1 MLIGA
6 NYQLE
11 GDNLN
16 ITLSKRLVSK
26 RTGEPYWSA
35 IAWFMT
41 LKGALTYLVDLEVS
55 ETKLTDLKT
64 VVEKQDELYNLIGTA
79 ITIIAVAPAKGAGKS
94 LSMGGALLSP
104 SQGGILVQGVRV

>member
-16 ITLSKRLVSK
+16 ITLSKRMVSK
-26 RTGEPYWSA
+26 RTGKPYWEA
-35 IAWFMT
+35 VAWFTT
-41 LKGALTYLVDLEVS
+41 LKGALTYLVDLEVA

-64 VVEKQDELYNLIGTA
+64 VVAKQDELYALIGTA
-79 ITIIAVAPAKGAGKS
+79 ITIIAVTPTKGAGKS
-94 LSMGGALLSP
+94 LSMGEGLLSP
-104 SQGGILVQGVRV
+104 PREGVLVQEVRV

>member
-35 IAWFMT
+35 IAWFTT

-64 VVEKQDELYNLIGTA
+64 VVAKQDELYDLIGTA
-79 ITIIAVAPAKGAGKS
+79 ITKIAVAPLKGVNQPN
-94 LSMGGALLSP
+94 SMGGGFLAAP
-104 SQGGILVQGVRV
+104 REGFLVQGVGV